1 MSTRLHSPLLK
12 ARTRP
17 SSERLDRATL
27 RVPGIVI
34 GMGLGGFVD
43 GIVFHM
49 LLQWHHV
56 VCRNCGSSA
65 QTVEDLRRE
74 TFSDGV
80 FHAFTL
86 GLVVAGLFMLWRA
99 CGRATALPP
108 ARFLSGL
115 LLIGWG
121 VFNLVEGVIDHHV
134 LGLHHVRPGPGQ
146 LAWDLAF
153 LASGAALV
161 AAGAGLAHSVRVDPP
176 QPS

>member
-12 ARTRP
+12 PLTAAT
-17 SSERLDRATL
+17 SDAGVGAGLRA
-27 RVPGIVI
+27 PGIVV

-56 VCRNCGSSA
+56 VCTNCLSA
-65 QTVEDLRRE
+65 APTVEDLRRE

-80 FHAFTL
+80 FHVVTL

-99 CGRATALPP
+99 CRGAATLPP
-108 ARFLSGL
+108 ARFLAGM

-121 VFNLVEGVIDHHV
+121 LFNLVEGVLDHHV
-134 LGLHHVRPGPGQ
+134 LGLHHVKPGPNQ

-153 LASGAALV
+153 LASGAVLIAGGV
-161 AAGAGLAHSVRVDPP
+161 AIARSVRAEAPR
-176 QPS
+176 S